1 MFCFCSL
8 LSLYKWE
15 WELYLICIIRNYIN
29 FGPYHTDPSLYT
41 GKVYGVHTRAAAT
54 ADVSARTRECFRGP
68 GAAVRARRPP
78 CSTPAGRVQSWIPSS
93 RRGTWD
99 SSWLSGV
106 TQLEG
111 GGTPAFRPRSLPSF
125 KAGASQ
131 EVEGEG
137 KHSRSAVYSCSC
149 LPLGRPAESAL

>member
-1 MFCFCSL
+1 MRIILNLCNSK
-8 LSLYKWE
+8 LYKLRALPDRSIPVYWQ
-15 WELYLICIIRNYIN
+15 
-29 FGPYHTDPSLYT
+29 SLW
-41 GKVYGVHTRAAAT
+41 RAHQG
-54 ADVSARTRECFRGP
+54 SCHCGREPCTRECFRGP

-99 SSWLSGV
+99 SSWLSGI

>member
-1 MFCFCSL
+1 MRMRIILNLYNSK
-8 LSLYKWE
+8 LYKLRALPDRSIPVYWHSLWRAHQGSCHCGRE
-15 WELYLICIIRNYIN
+15 RS
-29 FGPYHTDPSLYT
+29 HT
-41 GKVYGVHTRAAAT
+41 GVL
-54 ADVSARTRECFRGP
+54 P
-68 GAAVRARRPP
+68 GARRCCPRTCPP

-111 GGTPAFRPRSLPSF
+111 GRTPAFRPRSLPSF